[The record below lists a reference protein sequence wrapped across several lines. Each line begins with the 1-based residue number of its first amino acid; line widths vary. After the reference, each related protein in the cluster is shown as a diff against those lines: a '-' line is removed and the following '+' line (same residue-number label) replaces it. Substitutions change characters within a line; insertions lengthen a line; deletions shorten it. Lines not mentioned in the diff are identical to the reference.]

1 MKFGWRLFAG
11 IALFYG
17 LTTVIYGLWAKE
29 VVGTVAL
36 VLSTCLAALI
46 GFYFWFTNR
55 RLGSTLPEDNLEG
68 EIADRAGE
76 QGFFSPHSWWPL
88 WVSFSVMVCG
98 MGLIVGWWLTL
109 IGIGFLLVTVLGFV
123 LEYES
128 PKYQSH

>member
-17 LTTVIYGLWAKE
+17 IVSVVYGLWAKE
-29 VVGTVAL
+29 VVGIVAL
-36 VLSTCLAALI
+36 ILSTCLSILI

-55 RLGSTLPEDNLEG
+55 RIGSILPEDNLQG

-88 WVSFSVMVCG
+88 VVALFATLTG
-98 MGLIVGWWLTL
+98 LGLILGWWLAL
-109 IGIGFLLVTVLGFV
+109 IGATALLISIMGWSMQ
-123 LEYES
+123 YERR
-128 PKYQSH
+128 

>member
-1 MKFGWRLFAG
+1 MCSSDLDKL
-11 IALFYG
+11 
-17 LTTVIYGLWAKE
+17 
-29 VVGTVAL
+29 
-36 VLSTCLAALI
+36 
-46 GFYFWFTNR
+46 
-55 RLGSTLPEDNLEG
+55 DG
-68 EIADRAGE
+68 EIAESAGE
-76 QGFFSPHSWWPL
+76 IGFFSPHSWWPL